1 MQKIPTL
8 FKKKY
13 DDNGKYL
20 GVIPEWNVELD
31 PNKLYAVTVK
41 WDGTACAIID
51 GELYKRYDVK
61 PGKKIPDGAI
71 MCQPYD
77 ENAKHNP
84 CWVKCNRNNPSDK
97 WHWVAFDKMIW
108 YSFVTGMFKSTQFY
122 KLTDWTYEL
131 IGAHIQN
138 NPYHCGSEYFIKH
151 GSTPVSIL
159 KPPYNLKEI
168 YSTLKS
174 LLNQKHVEGYV
185 LWEMKDVNDFEA
197 IRKDFFLKDSTKYL
211 NKPVAKLRRKDF
223 GYKWNE

>member
-13 DDNGKYL
+13 NDNGKYL

-51 GELYKRYDVK
+51 GGLYRRYDVK

-77 ENAKHNP
+77 KDARHNP
-84 CWVKCNRNNPSDK
+84 CWVKCDRNNPSDK
-97 WHWVAFDKMIW
+97 WHWKAFDKGCAYDAPISEKN
-108 YSFVTGMFKSTQFY
+108 YSFNDG
-122 KLTDWTYEL
+122 TYEL
-131 IGAHIQN
+131 VGKHIRN
-138 NPYHCGSEYFIKH
+138 NPYHIDDEILIPH
-151 GSTPVSIL
+151 GKYIVHLCKLTANPQIEFDTFAN
-159 KPPYNLKEI
+159 NLKKLI
-168 YSTLKS
+168 FIG
-174 LLNQKHVEGYV
+174 EGIV
-185 LWEMKDVNDFEA
+185 LW
-197 IRKDFFLKDSTKYL
+197 STYNTVPVRL
-211 NKPVAKLRRKDF
+211 SEDIILDKPVAKLRRKDF

>member
-13 DDNGKYL
+13 NDNGKYL

-41 WDGTACAIID
+41 WDGTACAIIG

-84 CWVKCNRNNPSDK
+84 CWVKCDRNNSSDK
-97 WHWVAFDKMIW
+97 WHWATFDKGKA
-108 YSFVTGMFKSTQFY
+108 YDKPVSSKAYPLNDG
-122 KLTDWTYEL
+122 TYEL
-131 IGAHIQN
+131 IGKHIQN
-138 NPYHCGSEYFIKH
+138 NPYYIDDEILIPHKNSIITSLNPLIIDAKQTYVEFAIILGTFAELEGVVIW
-151 GSTPVSIL
+151 STHNNCLIPTINL
-159 KPPYNLKEI
+159 DDLTLDKPI
-168 YSTLKS
+168 T
-174 LLNQKHVEGYV
+174 
-185 LWEMKDVNDFEA
+185 
-197 IRKDFFLKDSTKYL
+197 
-211 NKPVAKLRRKDF
+211 KLRRKDF

>member
-8 FKKKY
+8 FKKKF
-13 DDNGKYL
+13 DENNKYL

-61 PGKKIPDGAI
+61 PGRKIPDGAI

-84 CWVKCNRNNPSDK
+84 CWVKCDRNNPSDK
-97 WHWVAFDKMIW
+97 WHWVAFDKGTAYDAPISRK
-108 YSFVTGMFKSTQFY
+108 YYPF
-122 KLTDWTYEL
+122 TDGTYEL
-131 IGAHIQN
+131 IGKHIQN
-138 NPYHCGSEYFIKH
+138 NPYHIDDEILITHGKYIVSVYRFMEDSPKSEFCRFKSWMADYFSH
-151 GSTPVSIL
+151 
-159 KPPYNLKEI
+159 
-168 YSTLKS
+168 
-174 LLNQKHVEGYV
+174 EGFV
-185 LWEMKDVNDFEA
+185 LWSTSNDVWNNRRIHLSELMLD
-197 IRKDFFLKDSTKYL
+197 
-211 NKPVAKLRRKDF
+211 KPVAKLRRKDF